1 MTAGDP
7 GNPGA
12 ALTSGQVLDELDFL
26 ATAEHALIVEYL
38 TVQCAL
44 GYTLA
49 PGDGGPITQPA
60 TDAASVAGNLAQG
73 AMFSLA
79 GANGLL
85 IQAGGLPEMGRAS
98 SISSASV
105 PEISLD
111 PPSLPELQ
119 QLLTREDS
127 IARAVDERYAR
138 LAPALIAPVFEEPL
152 LSALQTF
159 ITAGQSH
166 ADGFAAFAQALGTV
180 APADVLRATRRD
192 ASGDFEQYLLEA
204 NDRAYALTVAVLT
217 DQFSAPPFSADSGY
231 YRQLAYP
238 GAMRG
243 LDDMNCVLVQRGL
256 LPPFTV

>member
-1 MTAGDP
+1 
-7 GNPGA
+7 
-12 ALTSGQVLDELDFL
+12 
-26 ATAEHALIVEYL
+26 
-38 TVQCAL
+38 
-44 GYTLA
+44 
-49 PGDGGPITQPA
+49 
-60 TDAASVAGNLAQG
+60 
-73 AMFSLA
+73 
-79 GANGLL
+79 
-85 IQAGGLPEMGRAS
+85 
-98 SISSASV
+98 V

-217 DQFSAPPFSADSGY
+217 DQFSAPPFSADSGN